1 MGRWVD
7 TISDVEIHSKICQI
21 SQMESSVSENAGAYQ
36 WWKKKHI
43 FEPLPNF
50 H

>member
-1 MGRWVD
+1 MGRWGH

-21 SQMESSVSENAGAYQ
+21 SKIEITVSENAGLIDDEV
-36 WWKKKHI
+36 KHI
-43 FEPLPNF
+43 FKLLPNF

>member
-21 SQMESSVSENAGAYQ
+21 SQMESSVSENAGLINDE
-36 WWKKKHI
+36 KKHI